1 MQDKINYRTCPVYT
15 ECLVTLPRLWN
26 IIDLISIPS
35 KHRASLLCMAEIC
48 RCGKR
53 NKNEVF
59 KKMHNLMYNSMVFTI
74 VTELGKHHNSFLT
87 LSLPP
92 KDTPYPLAVT
102 SHSSFN

>member
-35 KHRASLLCMAEIC
+35 KHRVSLLCMAEIC

-53 NKNEVF
+53 NKN
-59 KKMHNLMYNSMVFTI
+59 
-74 VTELGKHHNSFLT
+74 
-87 LSLPP
+87 
-92 KDTPYPLAVT
+92 
-102 SHSSFN
+102 